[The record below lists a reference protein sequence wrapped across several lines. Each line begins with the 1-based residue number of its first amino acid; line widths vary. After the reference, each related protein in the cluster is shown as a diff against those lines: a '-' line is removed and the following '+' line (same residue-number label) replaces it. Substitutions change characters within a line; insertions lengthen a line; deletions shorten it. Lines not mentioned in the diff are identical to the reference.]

1 MLGTDRRFRSGG
13 RESSNCSLSS
23 CTVPSSKH
31 AGTTAKPSFSINSL
45 KPLSLL
51 VSLRV
56 NVGYL
61 GRILCPIGWGSGTWP
76 VTAAGSKGRCNTT
89 YVVDPQMLPRQ
100 RTDLTGFAR
109 SNLGQKGF
117 SRESAQVNRPQ
128 PLRASHELRLGV
140 S

>member
-31 AGTTAKPSFSINSL
+31 AGTTAKPSFSTNSL

-61 GRILCPIGWGSGTWP
+61 GRILCPIGWAPGL
-76 VTAAGSKGRCNTT
+76 GRLPLPAQR
-89 YVVDPQMLPRQ
+89 VDATPPRLLIPKCFP
-100 RTDLTGFAR
+100 D
-109 SNLGQKGF
+109 
-117 SRESAQVNRPQ
+117 REPI
-128 PLRASHELRLGV
+128 
-140 S
+140 